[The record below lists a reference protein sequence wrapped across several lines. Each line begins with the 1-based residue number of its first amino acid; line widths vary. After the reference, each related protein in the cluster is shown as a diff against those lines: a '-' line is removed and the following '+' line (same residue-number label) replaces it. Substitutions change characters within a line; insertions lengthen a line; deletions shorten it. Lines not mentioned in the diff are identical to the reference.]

1 MLAAVL
7 IGVTACGFGGSSS
20 GNPNAAAPASSAQPS
35 SGASDTT
42 VAGDIPDNQVYVAF
56 TPATG
61 GYVIKVPE
69 GWSRTSAGS
78 SVTFTDRFNSIRV
91 ETQPAAK
98 APTAATAAGTEAA
111 SLRSAVP
118 GFSLGDVSTVHRAA
132 GDAVLVKYQ
141 ATSPP
146 EQVTGKTVQL
156 SAERYEFWRGGVEAI
171 VTVSAPAGADNV
183 DPWKTVTDSFGWR

>member
-1 MLAAVL
+1 MLAAAL
-7 IGVTACGFGGSSS
+7 FGVTACGFGGSSA
-20 GNPNAAAPASSAQPS
+20 GTPKAAAPASSAQPS

-56 TPATG
+56 TPAAG
-61 GYVIKVPE
+61 GYIIKVPE

-78 SVTFTDRFNSIRV
+78 SVTFTDRFNGIRV

-98 APTAATAAGTEAA
+98 APTNATAAGTEAA

-118 GFSLGDVSTVHRAA
+118 GFSLGDVSTVHRSA
-132 GDAVLVKYQ
+132 GDAVLVKFR

-156 SAERYEFWRGGVEAI
+156 STERYEFWRGGVEAI
-171 VTVSAPAGADNV
+171 VTLSAPAGADNV